1 MSRKIL
7 TYKVTAKG
15 RDLGKVFLLTELS
28 TADAEDWAMQAFFAL
43 MNSGVDIPD
52 DVAEMG
58 LAGIASIGLGA
69 LGKIDYEKARPLLD
83 RMMTCVQIIPDP
95 SRPNVVRALDPSDI
109 EEVSTRLMLRKE
121 VFALHVD
128 FLTHADR
135 SISAPA
141 KVTSGT

>member
-1 MSRKIL
+1 MSRKTV

-28 TADAEDWAMQAFFAL
+28 TADAEDWAMRAFFAL

-83 RMMTCVQIIPDP
+83 KMMQCVQIIPDP
-95 SRPNVVRALDPSDI
+95 SRPNVLRALDPTDI
-109 EEVSTRLMLRKE
+109 EEVATRLLLRKE

-128 FLTHADR
+128 FLT
-135 SISAPA
+135 PA
-141 KVTSGT
+141 AR